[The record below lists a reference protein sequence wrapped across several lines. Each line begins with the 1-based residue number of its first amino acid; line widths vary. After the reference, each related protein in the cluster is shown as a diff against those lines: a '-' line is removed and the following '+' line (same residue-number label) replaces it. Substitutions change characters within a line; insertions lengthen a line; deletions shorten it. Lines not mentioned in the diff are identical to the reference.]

1 MAAITITKDN
11 FDVEVMQS
19 DKTVLLDF
27 WAEWCG
33 PCRMIAPTIH
43 EIADERT
50 DIKVGKINV
59 DQEPELAQQYGIM
72 SIPTLIVIKE
82 GNPVAQSTG
91 VRPKQAIL
99 DMIG

>member
-1 MAAITITKDN
+1 M
-11 FDVEVMQS
+11 
-19 DKTVLLDF
+19 L
-27 WAEWCG
+27 
-33 PCRMIAPTIH
+33 APTVH

-82 GNPVAQSTG
+82 GTPVAQSTG